1 MIFDSPLFRFIQQ
14 EGTVQLRRLV
24 FLSGLGGVS
33 STGLVALINQS
44 AEIEASGKS
53 ATWQFFA
60 FLLLLFLY
68 MLALRK
74 SNKENVASTQT
85 LMHTFKLRI
94 MSQVLK
100 SDLKTIDDIG
110 RPWILQTLVRDTQ
123 TVSQSILNLVQ
134 IAQSGSTIFFLMI
147 YLAIISFPA
156 FIMIFISACLI
167 FFLVSKRIEQTNEAF
182 KKAWHQEGENFQI
195 FSDFMDGFKE
205 IKMNSK
211 RAAEISQE
219 MVYESRKTKFMKTE
233 AMFAMVNTSNTP
245 QLLFYLLVAVAVFVL
260 PIVIKDYS
268 HSVQTVTTSI
278 MFLVGALGGVV
289 QNIPAIAQ
297 ANASAEELFNLEEK
311 LLKIKEEPVDFDLQD
326 PPVMTNLELRN
337 IVYQYDE
344 SSKKEIFTLGPISY
358 VFEAGKIYFVRG
370 NNGSGKSTL
379 IRILIGLYQPTAGS
393 IYVNGELVPQPTSL
407 SYRNLFTVVFS
418 DFYLF
423 KKLYGIYIADD
434 AVVNAAIDLLEM
446 GNKIQIIDR
455 SISDIN
461 LSTGQKKRIAL
472 ITAILEDRQ
481 IIVLDEWASDQD
493 PEFRKYFYQHI
504 LPELQRRGKTIIAI
518 THDDQYYDY
527 CDSILEIKNGTLVND
542 RNVKH

>member
-1 MIFDSPLFRFIQQ
+1 MNFNAPLFRFIQK
-14 EGTVQLRRLV
+14 EGTVQLKRLI
-24 FLSGLGGVS
+24 FLSCLGGIS

-44 AEIEASGKS
+44 ASIESSGKS

-74 SNKENVASTQT
+74 SNKENVESTQT
-85 LMHTFKLRI
+85 LMHAFKLRI

-100 SDLKTIDDIG
+100 SDLKTIDKIG

-147 YLAIISFPA
+147 YLAIVSLPA
-156 FIMIFISACLI
+156 FIMIFIASCLI
-167 FFLVSKRIEQTNEAF
+167 FFLVSKRIALTNEAF

-205 IKMNSK
+205 IKMNSR
-211 RAAEISQE
+211 RASEISQE
-219 MVYESRKTKFMKTE
+219 MVFESRKTKFMKTE
-233 AMFAMVNTSNTP
+233 AMFAMVNTSSTP
-245 QLLFYLLVAVAVFVL
+245 QLLFYLLVAVSVFVL
-260 PIVIKDYS
+260 PVLFKDYS
-268 HSVQTVTTSI
+268 ESVQAVTTSI

-289 QNIPAIAQ
+289 QNIPAITQ
-297 ANASAEELFNLEEK
+297 ANASAEELFQLEEK
-311 LLKIKEEPVDFDLQD
+311 LSKIEVGAVNFDEQD
-326 PPVMTNLELRN
+326 PPIMQTLELCN

-344 SSKKEIFTLGPISY
+344 IKKKEMFTLGPINY
-358 VFEAGKIYFVRG
+358 RFEAGKIYFVRG

-393 IYVNGELVPQPTSL
+393 IYVNGVLVDQPTSL
-407 SYRNLFTVVFS
+407 AYRNLFSVVFS

-434 AVVNAAIDLLEM
+434 AVLDAAIDMLEM
-446 GNKIQIIDR
+446 GEKIKIVDR
-455 SISDIN
+455 TISDIH

-493 PEFRKYFYQHI
+493 PEFRKHFYKFI
-504 LPELQRRGKTIIAI
+504 LPELKRRGKTIIAI
-518 THDDQYYDY
+518 THDDQYYSES
-527 CDSILEIKNGTLVND
+527 DSIFEISNGALISA
-542 RNVKH
+542 K